1 MLIGRLTSI
10 ISGRLIM
17 YLRFVLFSFILATQV
32 NQLFCQPVSGST
44 EKQEITITRLSKEI
58 DFDGIPEEEAWNSIK
73 TLDLIMH
80 SPYFGKSP
88 SETSDVRIAYDDD
101 YLYVGAM
108 LNCEDP
114 AMIRSASYKRDFIG
128 QSGDWFGIILD
139 TYNDKENGVLFL
151 TTPDGLRIDANIQRD
166 AVVNNS
172 NRTPY
177 NISWNTFWDVRTKRN
192 SNGWSAEI
200 RIPLSSIR
208 FQESDG
214 FVRMGLIIQRWIPAK
229 NEMDIFPAIPPNWGD
244 QSPLK
249 PSQAGEVVLHDI
261 KPQSPLYLTPY
272 LLTGY
277 GRSYSLNS
285 SGDAY
290 MKMDDPTLEAGLD
303 LKYGITTNMVMDLTV
318 NTDFAQVEADDQQI
332 NLTRFS
338 LYFPEK
344 RLFFLERSSV
354 FDFSLGGNNNMFY
367 SRRIGLSPDGTPVR
381 IYGGARFIGRL
392 GKWDVGFLDMQTAAY
407 YRESPEG
414 SREKIMPSENFGVL
428 RLRRQVINSNSNI
441 GTMMTSRI
449 GIDGSYNYVVGL
461 DGVVRM
467 FGEDYFD
474 IRLARSFDSDIKT
487 NSLTSPA
494 RVYGLWER
502 RSSTGLGYAFGYS
515 YVGTDYNP
523 AVGFERLKNY
533 RLFRFDLRY
542 GWLPGQRSIFY
553 RHSTEFEMRYFTYAN
568 DGALM
573 TFETKAAWV
582 FQTKTKWKGELS
594 AEYGREN
601 LKDTL
606 FLLKDEV
613 FVTPSEYNNITY
625 SVDITTPDSRAFY
638 LKVLSETGP
647 YFDGKRYSVRLQPTW
662 NVSKQLELGA
672 SYSYDYV
679 NFSERDQLLSN
690 HIVGLKALFML
701 NTRFSANAFIQYN
714 TSENIILTNFR
725 LRYNPKE
732 GNDIYLVINEGR
744 NSDLSGEDPPLPAYN
759 SRSIL
764 LKYTYTFNF

>member
-1 MLIGRLTSI
+1 MSMSRLASI
-10 ISGRLIM
+10 ISGSLIM
-17 YLRFVLFSFILATQV
+17 YLRFVLFFFGLLIPGSIL
-32 NQLFCQPVSGST
+32 LCQSGSDVS
-44 EKQEITITRLSKEI
+44 ERQELVISRLQKEI
-58 DFDGIPEEEAWNSIK
+58 DFDGMPGEEAWISIEAI
-73 TLDLIMH
+73 DLIMH
-80 SPYFGKSP
+80 SPYFGASP
-88 SETSDVRIAYDDD
+88 TEESDVRIAYDDN
-101 YLYVGAM
+101 YLYVGAW
-108 LNCEDP
+108 LKYKDP
-114 AMIRSASYKRDFIG
+114 SMIRSASFKRDYIG

-172 NRTPY
+172 NKTPY
-177 NISWNTFWDVRTKRN
+177 NISWNTFWDVRTNK
-192 SNGWSAEI
+192 SSDGWSAEI

-214 FVRMGLIIQRWIPAK
+214 FVKMGLIIQRWMPAK
-229 NEMDIFPAIPPNWGD
+229 NEMNIFPAIPPNWGD
-244 QSPLK
+244 QSTLK

-261 KPQSPLYLTPY
+261 KPQRPLYLTPY
-272 LLTGY
+272 LLAGY

-285 SGDAY
+285 TGNAY
-290 MKMDDPTLEAGLD
+290 VKSDDPTLEAGLD

-392 GKWDVGFLDMQTAAY
+392 GKWDVGFLDMQTAPY
-407 YRESPEG
+407 YKESPEG
-414 SREKIMPSENFGVL
+414 ISEEIMPSENFGVL

-441 GTMMTSRI
+441 GAMMTSRI
-449 GIDGSYNYVVGL
+449 GADGSYNYVFGI

-467 FGEDYFD
+467 FGDDYFD
-474 IRLARSFDSDIKT
+474 IRFARSFDNDFKT
-487 NSLTSPA
+487 NSVMSPA

-502 RSSTGLGYAFGYS
+502 RSSTGLGYALGYS
-515 YVGTDYNP
+515 YAGPDYNP
-523 AVGFERLKNY
+523 EMGFERLENY
-533 RLFRFDLRY
+533 RLFRFDLKY
-542 GWLPGQRSIFY
+542 GWLPGQSSILY
-553 RHSTEFEMRYFTYAN
+553 RHSPVFEIRYFTYAN

-573 TFETKAAWV
+573 TFLTKAAWV
-582 FQTKTKWKGELS
+582 FQTKNKWKGELS

-606 FLLKDEV
+606 FLNKDEV
-613 FVTPSEYNNITY
+613 FVIPSQYNNITY
-625 SVDITTPDSRAFY
+625 SVDVTSPDSRSFY
-638 LKVLSETGP
+638 LNVLSESGP
-647 YFDGKRYSVRLQPTW
+647 YFDGQRFSIRLQPTW

-672 SYSYDYV
+672 TYSYDYV
-679 NFSERDQLLSN
+679 NFSETDQLLSN
-690 HIVGLKALFML
+690 HIVGLKTLFML
-701 NTRFSANAFIQYN
+701 DTHFSVNAYIQYN

-744 NSDLSGEDPPLPAYN
+744 NSDLDREDPPLPLTIPGLYC
-759 SRSIL
+759 
-764 LKYTYTFNF
+764 

>member
-1 MLIGRLTSI
+1 MSRLINI

-17 YLRFVLFSFILATQV
+17 DLRFILFSLALVATG
-32 NQLFCQPVSGST
+32 NGLLCQNTSLPEG
-44 EKQEITITRLSKEI
+44 KQELVISRLIKEI
-58 DFDGIPEEEAWNSIK
+58 DFDGIPGEEAWVSIAPI
-73 TLDLIMH
+73 DLIMH
-80 SPYFGKSP
+80 SPYFGSP
-88 SETSDVRIAYDDD
+88 PTEKSDVRVAYDDN
-101 YLYVGAM
+101 YLYIGAW
-108 LNCEDP
+108 LNYDDP
-114 AMIRSASYKRDFIG
+114 SMIRSASYKRDFVG
-128 QSGDWFGIILD
+128 QSGDWLGIILD

-151 TTPDGLRIDANIQRD
+151 TTPDGLRTDANIQRD
-166 AVVNNS
+166 AVINNS
-172 NRTPY
+172 NKIPY
-177 NISWNTFWDVRTKRN
+177 NISWNTFWDARTKK
-192 SNGWSAEI
+192 SSDGWSVEI

-208 FQESDG
+208 FQETDG
-214 FVRMGLIIQRWIPAK
+214 FVRMGLIIQRWMPAK
-229 NEMDIFPAIPPNWGD
+229 NEMNIFPAIPPNWGD
-244 QSPLK
+244 QSTLK
-249 PSQAGEVVLHDI
+249 PSQAGEVILRDI

-277 GRSYSLNS
+277 RSSYALNS
-285 SGDAY
+285 AGTAY
-290 MKMDDPTLEAGLD
+290 LKSDDPTLEAGLD

-392 GKWDVGFLDMQTAAY
+392 GRWDVGFLDMQTAPY

-414 SREKIMPSENFGVL
+414 LREEILPSENFGVL

-441 GTMMTSRI
+441 GAMMTSRI
-449 GIDGSYNYVVGL
+449 GVDGSYNYVVGF

-467 FGEDYFD
+467 FGEDYLDLRF
-474 IRLARSFDSDIKT
+474 AGSFDNEINAST
-487 NSLTSPA
+487 LLAPA
-494 RVYGLWER
+494 RFYSLWER

-515 YVGTDYNP
+515 LVGTDYNP
-523 AVGFERLKNY
+523 EMGFERLKNY
-533 RLFRFDLRY
+533 RLFRFDLKY
-542 GWLPGQRSIFY
+542 GWLPGAGSILY
-553 RHSTEFEMRYFTYAN
+553 RHSPEFEIRYFTYAD

-573 TFETKAAWV
+573 TFRTKGAWV
-582 FQTKTKWKGELS
+582 FQTKNKWKGELS

-601 LKDTL
+601 LRDTL
-606 FLLKDEV
+606 SLVQDEV
-613 FVTPSEYNNITY
+613 YVPPSQYDNIAYTI
-625 SVDITTPDSRAFY
+625 DITSPDSRSFY
-638 LKVLSETGP
+638 LNLLSESGP
-647 YFDGKRYSVRLQPTW
+647 YFDGNRFSIRLQPTW
-662 NVSKQLELGA
+662 NVSRQLEIGA
-672 SYSYDYV
+672 TYSYDYV
-679 NFSERDQLLSN
+679 NFSERGQLLSN

-701 NTRFSANAFIQYN
+701 DTRFSVNAFIQYN
-714 TSENIILTNFR
+714 TSENIILTNLR

-744 NSDLSGEDPPLPAYN
+744 NSDLSGEDPPLPVYN

>member
-1 MLIGRLTSI
+1 MYMSRLISI

-17 YLRFVLFSFILATQV
+17 YLRFVLFFLILVVPGNELLCQTGSFSEGKEELVI
-32 NQLFCQPVSGST
+32 S
-44 EKQEITITRLSKEI
+44 RLTKEI
-58 DFDGIPEEEAWNSIK
+58 DFDGTPDEEAWISIE
-73 TLDLIMH
+73 TIDLLMH
-80 SPYFGKSP
+80 SPYFGNSP
-88 SETSDVRIAYDDD
+88 TEKSDVRIAYDDN
-101 YLYVGAM
+101 YLYIGAW
-108 LNCEDP
+108 LDYGDP
-114 AMIRSASYKRDFIG
+114 SMIRSASYKRDFVG

-172 NRTPY
+172 NKIPY
-177 NISWNTFWDVRTKRN
+177 NISWNTFWDARAKK
-192 SNGWSAEI
+192 SSDGWSAEI

-208 FQESDG
+208 FQEADG
-214 FVRMGLIIQRWIPAK
+214 FVRMGLIIQRWMPAK
-229 NEMDIFPAIPPNWGD
+229 NEMNIFPAIPPNWGD

-249 PSQAGEVVLHDI
+249 PSQAGEVILRDI

-285 SGDAY
+285 AGTAY
-290 MKMDDPTLEAGLD
+290 LKSDDPTLEAGLD
-303 LKYGITTNMVMDLTV
+303 LKYGITTNMVLDLTV

-354 FDFSLGGNNNMFY
+354 FDFSMGGNNNMFY

-392 GKWDVGFLDMQTAAY
+392 GKWDVGFLDMQTAPY

-414 SREKIMPSENFGVL
+414 STEEILPSENFGVI

-441 GTMMTSRI
+441 GAMMTSRV
-449 GIDGSYNYVVGL
+449 GVDGSYNYVVGL

-467 FGEDYFD
+467 FGEDYLD
-474 IRLARSFDSDIKT
+474 LRIARSFDNDINAST
-487 NSLTSPA
+487 LMRPA
-494 RVYGLWER
+494 RVYSLWER

-515 YVGTDYNP
+515 LVGTDYNP
-523 AVGFERLKNY
+523 AMGFERIKNY

-542 GWLPGQRSIFY
+542 GWLPGVNSILY
-553 RHSTEFEMRYFTYAN
+553 RHSPEFEIRYFTYAD

-573 TFETKAAWV
+573 TFETKTAWV
-582 FQTKTKWKGELS
+582 FQTKNKWKGELS
-594 AEYGREN
+594 AEYRREN

-606 FLLKDEV
+606 FLMKDEV
-613 FVTPSEYNNITY
+613 YVLPSQYNNIAYTAE
-625 SVDITTPDSRAFY
+625 ITTPDSRSFY
-638 LKVLSETGP
+638 LNAMSETGP
-647 YFDGKRYSVRLQPTW
+647 YFDGKRFSIRLQPTW
-662 NVSKQLELGA
+662 NASKQLEVGA
-672 SYSYDYV
+672 TYSYDYV
-679 NFSERDQLLSN
+679 NFSERDQLIAN
-690 HIVGLKALFML
+690 HIVGLKTLFML
-701 NTRFSANAFIQYN
+701 DTRFSVNAFIQYN
-714 TSENIILTNFR
+714 TSENIILTNLR

-732 GNDIYLVINEGR
+732 GNDIYLVVNEGR
-744 NSDLSGEDPPLPAYN
+744 NSDPTSEDPPLPVYN
-759 SRSIL
+759 SISVL
-764 LKYTYTFNF
+764 LKYTYTFNL

>member
-1 MLIGRLTSI
+1 MSRLISI

-17 YLRFVLFSFILATQV
+17 YLRFVLLFFSLVIPGNEL
-32 NQLFCQPVSGST
+32 LCQTASFSEGKKELVIS
-44 EKQEITITRLSKEI
+44 RLMQEI
-58 DFDGIPEEEAWNSIK
+58 DFDGIPGEEAWNSIEPI
-73 TLDLIMH
+73 DLIMH
-80 SPYFGKSP
+80 SPYFGNSP
-88 SETSDVRIAYDDD
+88 TEKSDVRIAYDDD
-101 YLYVGAM
+101 YLYIGAM
-108 LNCEDP
+108 LDYEDP
-114 AMIRSASYKRDFIG
+114 SMIRSASYKRDFVG

-166 AVVNNS
+166 AVINNS
-172 NRTPY
+172 NKIPY
-177 NISWNTFWDVRTKRN
+177 NISWNTFWDARARK
-192 SNGWSAEI
+192 SSDGWSAEI

-208 FQESDG
+208 FQETDG
-214 FVRMGLIIQRWIPAK
+214 FVRMGLIIQRWMPSK
-229 NEMDIFPAIPPNWGD
+229 NEMNIFPAIPPNWGD

-285 SGDAY
+285 AGTEYLKS
-290 MKMDDPTLEAGLD
+290 DDPTLEAGLD

-318 NTDFAQVEADDQQI
+318 NTDFAQVEVDDQQI

-367 SRRIGLSPDGTPVR
+367 SRRVGLSPDGTPVR
-381 IYGGARFIGRL
+381 IYAGARFIGRL
-392 GKWDVGFLDMQTAAY
+392 GKWDVGFLDMQTAPY

-414 SREKIMPSENFGVL
+414 SREEILPSENFGVL
-428 RLRRQVINSNSNI
+428 RLRRQVINSNSNA
-441 GTMMTSRI
+441 GAMMTSRI
-449 GIDGSYNYVVGL
+449 GTDGSYNYVFGI

-474 IRLARSFDSDIKT
+474 IRIARSFDNAVST
-487 NSLTSPA
+487 NSLLGPA
-494 RVYGLWER
+494 RFYSLWER
-502 RSSTGLGYAFGYS
+502 RSSTGLGYAFGCS
-515 YVGTDYNP
+515 YVGTYYRPDM
-523 AVGFERLKNY
+523 GFERLKNF
-533 RLFRFDLRY
+533 RSLRFDLRY
-542 GWLPGQRSIFY
+542 GWLPDANSWLY
-553 RHSTEFEMRYFTYAN
+553 RHSPALEVRYFTYAD

-582 FQTKTKWKGELS
+582 FQSKSKWKGELS

-606 FLLKDEV
+606 FLMKDEV
-613 FVTPSEYNNITY
+613 FVIPSQYNNITY
-625 SVDITTPDSRAFY
+625 TADITTPDSRSFY
-638 LKVLSETGP
+638 LNVLSESGP
-647 YFDGKRYSVRLQPTW
+647 YFDGKRFSIRLQPTW

-672 SYSYDYV
+672 TYSYDYV
-679 NFSERDQLLSN
+679 NFSERDQLISN
-690 HIVGLKALFML
+690 HIVGLKTLFML
-701 NTRFSANAFIQYN
+701 DTRFSVNAFIQYN
-714 TSENIILTNFR
+714 TSENIILTNLR

-744 NSDLSGEDPPLPAYN
+744 NSDHTGEDPPLPAYN

-764 LKYTYTFNF
+764 LKYTYTFNL